1 MSRGAQRTTR
11 QLTDQQLAQQN
22 CQLRK
27 KTNRTRRIVRSGYE
41 SPGEGNGSAGR
52 VRGSRFPLLDCH
64 RSCRGSAAELVCRVE
79 RIGGGL

>member
-11 QLTDQQLAQQN
+11 QLTDQQTGGSRLRTSN
-22 CQLRK
+22 CRNSSPASVPRPNL
-27 KTNRTRRIVRSGYE
+27 RSG
-41 SPGEGNGSAGR
+41 
-52 VRGSRFPLLDCH
+52 FPLLDCH